1 MIACRICRQDY
12 TPAPIGLGGVCDHC
26 AESAVRTVEFL
37 FGRASIALP
46 HHWFH
51 VSPFEMGPGT
61 LLRPG
66 VARNPANAGFY
77 GSGFGQDTGALLDM
91 HTRRDEVVWLSP
103 TREDARYWA
112 IVLRASH
119 CYEVQP
125 TTEPRPWNG
134 TGTDGWVVPKAIVL
148 RKLDTTRCNTEKE
161 DLRWQ

>member
-1 MIACRICRQDY
+1 MIACRICQQDY

-103 TREDARYWA
+103 SREDAEYWA
-112 IVLRASH
+112 IVLRAGH

-134 TGTDGWVVPKAIVL
+134 TGTDGWVVERAVVVREL
-148 RKLDTTRCNTEKE
+148 SVS
-161 DLRWQ
+161 